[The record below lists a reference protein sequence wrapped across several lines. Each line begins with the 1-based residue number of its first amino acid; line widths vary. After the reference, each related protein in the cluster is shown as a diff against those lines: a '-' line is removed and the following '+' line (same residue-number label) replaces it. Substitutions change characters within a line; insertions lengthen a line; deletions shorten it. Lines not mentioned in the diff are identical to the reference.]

1 MQLTLAINPQLSHRP
16 LNRVDLMQ
24 NLGEEISGDE
34 GFDDVLRQKRV
45 LGVLIGSIDVN
56 SGLVVQ
62 SIVIQTQGKVVQD
75 SLVGGVDL

>member
-1 MQLTLAINPQLSHRP
+1 
-16 LNRVDLMQ
+16 MQ